1 MDKKEI
7 MQKETIGF
15 WQSKINIGAV
25 VGAIAMSTPEIIGMC
40 TVVLELLL
48 VFDTNYTLDPFVKD
62 LIRCLGVSIF
72 ILQAILRTS
81 EKDHKNIE

>member
-15 WQSKINIGAV
+15 LGSKINRAAV
-25 VGAIAMSTPEIIGMC
+25 VGAITIAIPEIIEIC

-62 LIRCLGVSIF
+62 LIRYLGIGIF
-72 ILQAILRTS
+72 ILQAVLRTL

>member
-7 MQKETIGF
+7 MQKETIVFLG
-15 WQSKINIGAV
+15 SKINRAAV
-25 VGAIAMSTPEIIGMC
+25 VGAITLAIPEIIEIC

-62 LIRCLGVSIF
+62 LIRYLGIGIF
-72 ILQAILRTS
+72 ILQAVLRTL

>member
-7 MQKETIGF
+7 MQKETMGF

-25 VGAIAMSTPEIIGMC
+25 VGAVTIAIPEIIEIC

-62 LIRCLGVSIF
+62 LIRYLGIGIF
-72 ILQAILRTS
+72 ILQAVLRTL

>member
-15 WQSKINIGAV
+15 LGSKINRAAV
-25 VGAIAMSTPEIIGMC
+25 VGAITIAIPEIIEIC

-48 VFDTNYTLDPFVKD
+48 VFDSNYTLDPFVKD
-62 LIRCLGVSIF
+62 LIRYLGIGIF
-72 ILQAILRTS
+72 ILQAVLRTL

>member
-15 WQSKINIGAV
+15 LESKINIAAI
-25 VGAIAMSTPEIIGMC
+25 VGTITMFSPEIIRVC

-48 VFDTNYTLDPFVKD
+48 IFDTNYTLDPFVKD
-62 LIRCLGVSIF
+62 LIRGLGAVIF
-72 ILQAILRTS
+72 ILQSLLRTL